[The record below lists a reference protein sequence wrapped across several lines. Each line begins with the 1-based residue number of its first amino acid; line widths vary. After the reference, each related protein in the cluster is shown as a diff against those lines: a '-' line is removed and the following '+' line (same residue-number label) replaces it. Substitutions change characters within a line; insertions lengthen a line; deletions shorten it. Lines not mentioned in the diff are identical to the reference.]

1 MAEPAPVPLDRP
13 IRHVLACLGGSP
25 WLESQVE
32 TVAALVRALDARA
45 SVLHVAPRGRPPGGA
60 PGADARA
67 RAGGVAGGV
76 DGGDPLERRK
86 ESAPKRAETSEVHA
100 RITAALAHHGLT
112 ADLATVSDDTPDRAI
127 LRAIEQRGI
136 DLVYAGAAP
145 HESLLRDLL
154 GSTARRIARSARCSV
169 LLDAEPVG
177 RAGSFPVAVVAV
189 TFDEESRAMA
199 RFVQSLARAGC
210 VGAVHLVHEVLP
222 APASALRG
230 DARSAWTITRA
241 RADAGLRDFAAA
253 LAHPPPTGGAP
264 AEPRLRPRIACV
276 DGRDHSGVLEYAAK
290 VDADLVVCRGPY
302 ARRFTF
308 WRWFGSEFE
317 ALLTDLPSAL
327 LLMRGAGITPKRARF
342 GWR

>member
-1 MAEPAPVPLDRP
+1 MAAPALVLTERP

-45 SVLHVAPRGRPPGGA
+45 SVLHVCP
-60 PGADARA
+60 RA
-67 RAGGVAGGV
+67 RTHGGGTRASASG
-76 DGGDPLERRK
+76 
-86 ESAPKRAETSEVHA
+86 ESADDSGAVHA
-100 RITAALAHHGLT
+100 RIAAALARHGLA
-112 ADLATVSDDTPDRAI
+112 ADLATVADDAPVRAI
-127 LRAIEQRGI
+127 LRTVEQQRV
-136 DLVYAGAAP
+136 DLLYAGAAS
-145 HESLLRDLL
+145 HESLVRDLL

-177 RAGSFPVAVVAV
+177 RAGSFKVAVVAV

-199 RFVQSLARAGC
+199 RFVQSLARAGF
-210 VGAVHLVHEVLP
+210 VGAVHFVHELLP

-230 DARSAWTITRA
+230 DARSAWTITQA

-253 LAHPPPTGGAP
+253 VAPTSPPGATP
-264 AEPRLRPRIACV
+264 HRPSIACV
-276 DGRDHSGVLEYAAK
+276 PGRDHSGVLEYATS
-290 VDADLVVCRGPY
+290 VQADLVVCRGPR

-317 ALLTDLPSAL
+317 AVLTDLPSAL
-327 LLMRGAGITPKRARF
+327 LLMRAAVPTPTRARL